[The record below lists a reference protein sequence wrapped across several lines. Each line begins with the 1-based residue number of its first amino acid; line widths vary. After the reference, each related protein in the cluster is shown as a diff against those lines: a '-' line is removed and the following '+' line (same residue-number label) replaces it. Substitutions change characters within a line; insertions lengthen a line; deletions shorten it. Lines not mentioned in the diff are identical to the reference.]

1 MLQTKY
7 FFKNNI
13 NGTFDFASCSA
24 WAATVNKMTL
34 QQQLHG

>member
-13 NGTFDFASCSA
+13 NGTFDFASCSGLGGDS
-24 WAATVNKMTL
+24 K
-34 QQQLHG
+34 